1 MSLESPRLSRI
12 LGSRPRRYKYFLP
25 GRPLSGK
32 SETNFQDARFPVA
45 TSKACMDQ
53 NPPTDVEL
61 VTATLAGDREAF
73 GQLYDRYVRIV
84 RAVVAGTSG
93 DWPGAEDMTQEC
105 FLRAYRKLRALR
117 EPDRFGAWVVGIAR
131 QVGRERR
138 RTLRR
143 DRHEFQDA
151 QPLNI
156 VSGPNA
162 EPSVDDRDEFEHVQR
177 SLNQCD
183 ERERIAIHA
192 FYLEHHGGSRAA
204 ELLGLSRSGFYALLQ
219 RAITRLAARVR
230 PPEPKERAVKK

>member
-1 MSLESPRLSRI
+1 
-12 LGSRPRRYKYFLP
+12 
-25 GRPLSGK
+25 
-32 SETNFQDARFPVA
+32 
-45 TSKACMDQ
+45 MDQ
-53 NPPTDVEL
+53 NPPTDAEL
-61 VTATLAGDREAF
+61 VTTALAGEREAF
-73 GQLYDRYVRIV
+73 GQLYDRYARIV

-117 EPDRFGAWVVGIAR
+117 EPGRFGAWVVGIAR

-143 DRHEFQDA
+143 DRHELHDS
-151 QPLNI
+151 QPVSLA
-156 VSGPNA
+156 SGPNGV
-162 EPSVDDRDEFEHVQR
+162 PSIDDRDEFEHVLR

-192 FYLEHHGGSRAA
+192 FYLEQQGGSRVA

-219 RAITRLAARVR
+219 RAIARLAGKVR
-230 PPEPKERAVKK
+230 PLEQKERVVEK